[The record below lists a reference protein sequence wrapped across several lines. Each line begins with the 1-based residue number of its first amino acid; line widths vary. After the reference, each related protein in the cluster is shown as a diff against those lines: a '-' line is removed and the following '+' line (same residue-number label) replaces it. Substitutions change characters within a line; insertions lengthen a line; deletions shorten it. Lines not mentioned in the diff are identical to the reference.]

1 MNILER
7 IVDEKKKILK
17 EKKKRMPIVKLLE
30 EISDEKKYSIYEK
43 LKNSFGIIAEIK
55 RASPSAGIIN
65 KDTDLKKIA
74 RIYEKSGVSGISVLT
89 CEPYF
94 YGSLKDLKIVREN
107 VEIPVLMKDFI
118 IDEYLIYEGKF
129 YGADFI
135 LLIVRILDDRKIK
148 KFLKICDDLNLE
160 VLVEVFN
167 KDDLNRCFD
176 LISEWENK
184 ILGINNRDLETLK
197 VNIKNTFDLIKFI
210 PVDKIIVIS
219 ESGIKEKEEIV
230 ELKKAGVKGV
240 LIGESILKSEDIEE
254 KIKEFLI

>member
-1 MNILER
+1 MNILGS
-7 IVDEKKKILK
+7 IVEEKKKIL
-17 EKKKRMPIVKLLE
+17 EERKKVLPIDKLLK
-30 EISDEKKYSIYEK
+30 EISDKKKYSICEK
-43 LKNSFGIIAEIK
+43 LKNNFGIIAEIK
-55 RASPSAGIIN
+55 RASPSAGII
-65 KDTDLKKIA
+65 DRDIDLKKIA
-74 RIYEKSGVSGISVLT
+74 RVYEKSGVGGISVLT

-94 YGSLKDLKIVREN
+94 YGSLNDLKIVREN
-107 VEIPVLMKDFI
+107 VEIPVLMKDFL
-118 IDEYLIYEGKF
+118 IDEYQIYEGKF

-148 KFLKICDDLNLE
+148 KFLKICDNLNFE

-184 ILGINNRDLETLK
+184 ILGINNRDLETLN

-219 ESGIKEKEEIV
+219 ESGIKEKEEII

-240 LIGESILKSEDIEE
+240 LIGESILKSENIEK